1 MATTIDAL
9 GLAEGFE
16 KAGFSREQALGM
28 ARAIRDH
35 SHETLASKADLH
47 EFELRLDVRFAQ
59 LEQRFETRFAQLEQ
73 KIADG
78 QIGLIKWFTGMLV
91 AQAAAIV
98 ALIKLLPG

>member
-1 MATTIDAL
+1 
-9 GLAEGFE
+9 
-16 KAGFSREQALGM
+16 M

-47 EFELRLDVRFAQ
+47 EFELRLEVRFAQ

-73 KIADG
+73 RFEQKIASA
-78 QIGLIKWFTGMLV
+78 QIGRIKWFPGIMI

-98 ALIKLLPG
+98 ALIKLLPGAS

>member
-9 GLAEGFE
+9 GLAEDFE
-16 KAGFSREQALGM
+16 KAGFSRDQALGM

-47 EFELRLDVRFAQ
+47 ELELRLEVRLSQ
-59 LEQRFETRFAQLEQ
+59 LEQRLEQ
-73 KIADG
+73 KIADV
-78 QIGLIKWFTGMLV
+78 QIGLIKWFTGIMI